1 MKKIYLPSG
10 MRDNILSEAKTK
22 KELQDCFEKV
32 FESYGY
38 SKIYTP
44 SIEFFSTYQNA
55 FSNLNSNSM
64 YKFFD
69 QDGNILSLRMDMT
82 VPIARVCAT
91 KFKDYQLPLRFYY
104 SCNVFKVR
112 ESFAG
117 KRNEVTDCGVELIG
131 LDKKSDVE
139 VLMCAFDAMKALN
152 VKTYA
157 IECGDSGLFK
167 KACKL
172 LNMEDETIEKLADL
186 IDRKSMV
193 DLKLFLDTLNL
204 EPNQK
209 QFMMELPLLNG
220 DVSILS
226 KAKKLCFD
234 ESLKEKIE
242 ELEDIYT
249 LLSKLDYHQHLRFD
263 LGKIAHLDY
272 YTGLIFEG
280 FVEGIGV
287 SVLSGGRY
295 DKLLS
300 KFGMD
305 VPACGFSIKIDYL
318 LDIIKHSSKKSC
330 KLFYPQDKEV
340 EALLMAAN
348 LRKEKNVELIPWQKE
363 NIWIKEEETD
373 VIIDSVDERSS

>member
-1 MKKIYLPSG
+1 MKKIYLPLG
-10 MRDNILSEAKTK
+10 MRDNILEEAKTK
-22 KELQDCFEKV
+22 KELQDRFEKV

-38 SKIYTP
+38 IKIYTP
-44 SIEFFSTYQNA
+44 TIEFFSTYQNA

-69 QDGNILSLRMDMT
+69 QDGDILSLRMDMT

-131 LDKKSDVE
+131 LDKRNDVE
-139 VLMCAFDAMKALN
+139 VLMCAFDTMKSLN
-152 VKTYA
+152 VKTYT

-167 KACKL
+167 KTCNL
-172 LNMEDETIEKLADL
+172 LNMKDETIETLADL

-193 DLKLFLDTLNL
+193 DLKIFLDTLNL
-204 EPNQK
+204 EPDQK

-220 DVSILS
+220 DVSILT
-226 KAKKLCFD
+226 KAKKICFD
-234 ESLKEKIE
+234 ESLKEKIA

-249 LLSKLDYHQHLRFD
+249 LLSKLGYHKHLRFD

-272 YTGLIFEG
+272 YTDLIFEG
-280 FVEGIGV
+280 FVEGVGV

-295 DKLLS
+295 DKLLN

-305 VPACGFSIKIDYL
+305 VPACGFSMKIDYL
-318 LDIIKHSSKKSC
+318 LDIIKQTSRISC
-330 KLFYPQDKEV
+330 KLFYPQEKQA
-340 EALLMAAN
+340 EALMLASKM
-348 LRKEKNVELIPWQKE
+348 RKDKNVELIPWQKE
-363 NIWIKEEETD
+363 NIWIKEGEAD
-373 VIIDSVDERSS
+373 VIINSVDERSS